1 MNKIRRHW
9 LGRGSVMALV
19 AAGLI
24 GLGACVGGGGLDR
37 AEEEALQAEA
47 DAAEEA
53 RLEAERRRLAA
64 EAAQAEAE
72 RQRLAEQQA
81 RQAEQQARQQAEQE
95 RQAAEEERDALQ
107 DQAVQAD
114 ARFALDG
121 MRVALRREVGGTPL
135 ARILTTRTHTNPAT
149 SVAVTPRHG
158 QTALITPNPS
168 WGFSTAQRS
177 SASGWT
183 VTTHTNSGHVYDD
196 ALVVYDNRGGPVSVP
211 LVQEFRGGTRFQDTD
226 AANAGTEIMGG
237 ITSADALLIRSG
249 AFPSTD
255 GTDTTFAFN
264 HDSMPEVDGPDDDGI
279 LTNDLDTYRVSGSFM
294 NASGHFECTG
304 APCTVGRRGDRYTVI
319 AGTWVFK
326 TTDRAN
332 ARIDDRSYAYFGWWR
347 RDLRENETYS
357 YLPFFDIAPDATT
370 GGGATLQYSATSDTP
385 AFNALTGSATYRGP
399 AIGQYA
405 MYQPLNGQSG
415 TGAFTADAELQAN
428 FGNNMLSGT
437 VTNFSNDP
445 DWSLTLNLVSMADG
459 NVAATARGNVDWTIA
474 GTGTSDV
481 QGRWDAEFYSESGT
495 SGRTR
500 AFGAF
505 TAAFGRQ
512 HRRGLRR
519 TGRRRGLRG
528 SVARSLPVRA
538 EPDQRAALRQPAHA

>member
-53 RLEAERRRLAA
+53 RRQA
-64 EAAQAEAE
+64 EAARVEAE
-72 RQRLAEQQA
+72 RQRLAAEAQRQAEQQA
-81 RQAEQQARQQAEQE
+81 RQQAEQARQQAEQE
-95 RQAAEEERDALQ
+95 RQAAEEARDALQ

-121 MRVALRREVGGTPL
+121 MRVALNRTDVTPAL
-135 ARILTTRTHTNPAT
+135 ARILTTRTHTAPAVG
-149 SVAVTPRHG
+149 VAVQPRHG

-196 ALVVYDNRGGPVSVP
+196 ALVVYDNRGGPQSVS
-211 LVQEFRGGTRFQDTD
+211 LVQEFRDGTRFQDTD
-226 AANAGTEIMGG
+226 AANAGTEIMGT
-237 ITSADALLIRSG
+237 ITAADGLLIRSG

-264 HDSMPEVDGPDDDGI
+264 HDSMPEVDGPDDD
-279 LTNDLDTYRVSGSFM
+279 TNPRNELDTYRVSGTFM
-294 NASGHFECTG
+294 NAQGHFECTG
-304 APCTVGRRGDRYTVI
+304 APCTIGRRGDRYTVI

-370 GGGATLQYSATSDTP
+370 GGGATLQYSATSDTA
-385 AFNALTGSATYRGP
+385 AFNALTGSASYRGP

-481 QGRWDAEFYSESGT
+481 QGRWDAEFYSESDYVGQVPDGVVGT
-495 SGRTR
+495 
-500 AFGAF
+500 F
-505 TAAFGRQ
+505 TAAFDADINNEEDFDDIV
-512 HRRGLRR
+512 
-519 TGRRRGLRG
+519 G
-528 SVARSLPVRA
+528 SIVGAFGA
-538 EPDQRAALRQPAHA
+538 DKQ